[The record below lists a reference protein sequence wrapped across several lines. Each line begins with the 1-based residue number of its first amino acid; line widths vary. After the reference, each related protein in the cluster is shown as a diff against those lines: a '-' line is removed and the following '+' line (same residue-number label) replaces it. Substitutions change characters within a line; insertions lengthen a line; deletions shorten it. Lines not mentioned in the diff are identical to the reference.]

1 MLQEKILELFRDY
14 DPEVQEVIARVLE
27 QEWAHLSYQR
37 PRGIAE
43 EIRHII
49 DAEVKSHEA

>member
-1 MLQEKILELFRDY
+1 MLKDKIIELFREC
-14 DPEVQEVIARVLE
+14 DPEVQRVIARVVE
-27 QEWAHLSYQR
+27 AEWAKLSYER
-37 PRGIAE
+37 PRIRE